1 MAEFQKLKNA
11 ADHAKANS
19 ATSSDP
25 PAENKPPSAPL

>member
-19 ATSSDP
+19 ATSSDH
-25 PAENKPPSAPL
+25 PAEGKPLSKPR